1 MLLKSLSLLHTK
13 NVTSILTLGIILF
26 LPAAHAGELQD
37 FKATFKVEAL
47 GMTLGLA
54 KQSMRCKDNTCI
66 LKSDAKPSGFAA
78 MLSSDHS
85 SEAVTLIQKDHQLNW
100 LSYEKLGFTKKH
112 GQDHIKKESL
122 LLQPKTEQIQAFKNE
137 KLRQTW
143 PAKSHTYDSL
153 SLAYAIQHAQLN
165 QLSLDRFV
173 LVDSK
178 FQDALTITQDAK
190 FAKIALAETG
200 LSVEAQHYNI
210 ESEHTKINLWL
221 LPKYN
226 YFPGKIRIVNQDDQ
240 TITFTLAEPPKY
252 YETQ

>member
-1 MLLKSLSLLHTK
+1 MLLKSLSLLHSK
-13 NVTSILTLGIILF
+13 NLTSILTLAIILF
-26 LPAAHAGELQD
+26 MPAAHSTELQG
-37 FKATFKVEAL
+37 FNAKFKVEAL

-54 KQSMRCKDNTCI
+54 KQSMRCKDNTCV

-85 SEAVTLIQKDHQLNW
+85 SESVTLIQKDHQLNW

-112 GQDHIKKESL
+112 GQDYIKKESM
-122 LLQPKTEQIQAFKNE
+122 LLQPETEQVQAFKNE

-143 PAKSHTYDSL
+143 PAKSNTFDSL

-165 QLSLDRFV
+165 KLNLDSFV

-178 FQDALTITQDAK
+178 FQDALTITKDTK
-190 FAKIALAETG
+190 FVKIALAETG
-200 LSVEAQHYNI
+200 DSVEAEKYNI
-210 ESEHTKINLWL
+210 ESEHTKIDLWL

-226 YFPGKIRIVNQDDQ
+226 HFPGKIRIVNQDDQ